1 MRPEFDEIGS
11 YDEFAKYYW
20 YREELSKICK
30 DLGMEHTGTKQEMN
44 RNIKE
49 YFNGNIP
56 KKRNRSVNKRK
67 LSGEITLDSKLLEC
81 GFSFN
86 ARFRDYFSKQTGIE
100 NYRFNADMVAT
111 WRKVKE
117 DNDMAFTIRDMLD
130 VYYKRLDYAKYDK
143 SSCQWNQFMKDF
155 CADEDNTIFNNK
167 LKAAS
172 ILWGIVR
179 ESTQEKIYTREL
191 REANFESIKEY
202 CKK

>member
-1 MRPEFDEIGS
+1 M
-11 YDEFAKYYW
+11 
-20 YREELSKICK
+20 
-30 DLGMEHTGTKQEMN
+30 
-44 RNIKE
+44 
-49 YFNGNIP
+49 
-56 KKRNRSVNKRK
+56 KRNRSVNKRK
-67 LSGEITLDSKLLEC
+67 LSGEITPDSKLLEC

-117 DNDMAFTIRDMLD
+117 DNDTAFTIRDMLD
-130 VYYKRLDYAKYDK
+130 VYYKRSDYAKYDK

>member
-11 YDEFAKYYW
+11 YNEFAKYYW

-56 KKRNRSVNKRK
+56 MKRNRSVNKRK
-67 LSGEITLDSKLLEC
+67 LSGEITPDSKLLEC

-117 DNDMAFTIRDMLD
+117 DNDTAFTIRDMLD
-130 VYYKRLDYAKYDK
+130 VYYKRSDYAKYDK